1 MVIHMKKSQ
10 FEEIKKLAKHDITAG
25 VYKNRWKYLLCIPLV
40 CIFFFNYCEQVN
52 GFFENAPHAFEPSF
66 MDFMLYVF
74 KGKIFI
80 FIDNRTR
87 YEIPFMWLTTQMMAL
102 YIVGSYASD
111 DRTRTGQQYLLRCT
125 HTSSWYIGKL
135 FYSIVSVGLFYL
147 EICILGFLFTV
158 PFSKQ
163 VFTLHSDL
171 ILMSTNIHIERHT
184 QLDIYRSVFVMPC
197 LTAMVLGQ
205 MFIVLQLV
213 IKPSYS
219 YIASLFYILCS
230 DYYPSSFLIGN
241 YSMIVRNVQ
250 ENTEHGEVL
259 TKCFD
264 PVSGILLEISISIL
278 LIFLGKLILKKYDYL
293 ERE

>member
-1 MVIHMKKSQ
+1 MIHMKKSQ
-10 FEEIKKLAKHDITAG
+10 FEEIKKLAKHDISAG
-25 VYKNRWKYLLCIPLV
+25 VYKNRGKYLLCIPLV

-52 GFFENAPHAFEPSF
+52 GFFENALHAFEPSF

-74 KGKIFI
+74 KGKIFT

-135 FYSIVSVGLFYL
+135 LYGIVSVGLFYL

-213 IKPSYS
+213 IKPAYS

-259 TKCFD
+259 TKCFH
-264 PVSGILLEISISIL
+264 PVSGILLEIAISIL
-278 LIFLGKLILKKYDYL
+278 LVFLGKVILKKYDYL